1 MATKRNNS
9 AASTPDTSSPANKS
23 HPTGASYETLMP
35 YTHDNAPTPA
45 TFDSEQAFASCAVG
59 EFEDRR
65 SRFLAKVCHVET
77 QEQAEAFIAQAR
89 SIHYD
94 ARHNVFA
101 WVLASGPERQ
111 SDDGEPS
118 RTAGMPV
125 LDVLKGAG
133 LADVC
138 CVVTRYFGGTLL
150 GPGGLVRAY
159 SQATQAA
166 LELERAAGHIVRM
179 CEVVRVSM
187 QLPYAS
193 YDTVLHQAQ
202 GAGAHVVHTDFGAE
216 VALALDFLAGAEQ
229 PFLAAMIDLFNGQ
242 NPCQVQAPRFDSF
255 TLKLSFRRA

>member
-1 MATKRNNS
+1 MAQKRKTSASSTLN
-9 AASTPDTSSPANKS
+9 AASSANKS
-23 HPTGASYETLMP
+23 FDAARAYETLLP
-35 YTHDNAPTPA
+35 YTHDDGSAPA
-45 TFDSEQAFASCAVG
+45 TFDPVQAFAACAVG

-65 SRFLAKVCHVET
+65 SRFLGRICHVET
-77 QEQAEAFIAQAR
+77 QEQAEALIAQAR
-89 SIHYD
+89 AVHYD

-101 WVLASGPERQ
+101 WVLAAGPERQ

-166 LELERAAGHIVRM
+166 LDLERAAGHIVRM

-187 QLPYAS
+187 KLPYAS

-202 GAGAHVVHTDFGAE
+202 AAGAHVVESDFGAE
-216 VALALDFLAGAEQ
+216 VTLALDFLAGSEQ
-229 PFLAAMIDLFNGQ
+229 SFVDEMTNLFNGQ
-242 NPCQVQAPRFDSF
+242 NPCKIAPPRFDSF
-255 TLKLSFRRA
+255 TV